1 MKQFELNQI
10 PERIK
15 SGEISKGF
23 AIQELAMYLSK
34 NPTLFGLKKKDEDFK
49 SEVILLL
56 LEKGESTIELY
67 DSNYGSFFTYFFC
80 FVKSLTNAVT
90 RKRASSNVKEYH
102 SISECIT
109 GYEQN
114 EENYSKIDYHDFER
128 PKVPY
133 AYKQISSEA
142 LQIAYKTNHYG
153 ISTFLSKTTDD
164 DELAQLKEKLKLVS
178 PSMAERI
185 LLVLALKS
193 AYYITDKQINTIS
206 QICSINSEQLFEIIQ
221 KLRQDLVTREIHKAQ
236 LELRRNKAYYHHKK
250 YKNRLEWEIN
260 NKDDVSDIEKSILI
274 SKYKKQTENWIKLNE
289 KLKKGTINIRP
300 TNKVIA
306 EVLGICERQVSYY
319 IKNANILG
327 LEL

>member
-10 PERIK
+10 PEKIK

-56 LEKGESTIELY
+56 LEKGEATIELY

-90 RKRASSNVKEYH
+90 RNRATLNVQEYH

-109 GYEQN
+109 SYEQT
-114 EENYSKIDYHDFER
+114 EENYSKIDYHDFEK

-133 AYKQISSEA
+133 AYKQVSSEA
-142 LQIAYKTNHYG
+142 MQIAYKTNHYG
-153 ISTFLSKTTDD
+153 IKKFLSKPNDD
-164 DELAQLKEKLKLVS
+164 DDLDFLKEKLKLVS

-193 AYYITDKQINTIS
+193 AYYITDKQINTVS
-206 QICSINSEQLFEIIQ
+206 QICNISSQQLFEIIQ
-221 KLRQDLVTREIHKAQ
+221 KLRQDLVTREIHKAE

-250 YKNRLEWEIN
+250 YRNRLEWEIST
-260 NKDDVSDIEKSILI
+260 KDDISDIEKTELMD
-274 SKYKKQTENWIKLNE
+274 KYKKQTENWLKLNE

-300 TNKVIA
+300 TNKTIA
-306 EVLGICERQVSYY
+306 DILGICERQVSYY